1 MMMTTISSALFSL
14 RFVPDVTLIAFR
26 PA

>member
-1 MMMTTISSALFSL
+1 MTTISSALFSL